1 MRNRKRT
8 GWHRYINGI
17 NISAFFVVLFV
28 GLPLYWLI
36 ASSFKTPA
44 NLGDSPPQY
53 RPSTA
58 RPYPNP
64 PREPVISTGPTYTVS
79 FFRTAW
85 HQARQRSAI
94 RIRHP
99 RRNPAA
105 RAARP
110 VPASL

>member
-8 GWHRYINGI
+8 GWHRVINGV

-53 RPSTA
+53 FPQPLTLRTTRTPSA
-58 RPYPNP
+58 RKTSA
-64 PREPVISTGPTYTVS
+64 STSAT
-79 FFRTAW
+79 
-85 HQARQRSAI
+85 RS
-94 RIRHP
+94 
-99 RRNPAA
+99 
-105 RAARP
+105 
-110 VPASL
+110 S

>member
-8 GWHRYINGI
+8 GWRRYINGI

-53 RPSTA
+53 FPH
-58 RPYPNP
+58 P
-64 PREPVISTGPTYTVS
+64 ISLGNYTDAFKNNDFGQYFINSLIVTLVATFAGPCEGETEVATGPV
-79 FFRTAW
+79 A
-85 HQARQRSAI
+85 A
-94 RIRHP
+94 
-99 RRNPAA
+99 AA
-105 RAARP
+105 RSWRI
-110 VPASL
+110 S